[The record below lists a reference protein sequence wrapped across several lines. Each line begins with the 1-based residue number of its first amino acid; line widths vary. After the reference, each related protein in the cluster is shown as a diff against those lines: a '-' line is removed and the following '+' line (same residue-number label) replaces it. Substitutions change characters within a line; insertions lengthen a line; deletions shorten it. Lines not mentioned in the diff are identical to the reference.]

1 MNKLERTFGVFIWFT
16 VIENVMINILKELLI
31 SRTDI
36 RAFAESLLIS
46 VLNVQQSVIV
56 GLLKIY

>member
-56 GLLKIY
+56 DLLKIY

>member
-1 MNKLERTFGVFIWFT
+1 MNKLERTFGVFVWFT
-16 VIENVMINILKELLI
+16 VTENVKINILKELLI